1 MIEQAWMCIRCS
13 HLKDPMLKKKNSRQL
28 KRNRDGRDD
37 QVSGVLFCTVL
48 FWILR
53 CKYLEPQATQHV
65 VSSFSL
71 RLSQAS
77 WVRIAILPNAHSG
90 VLDSHSVVVVTE
102 LCLESKGA
110 LLLDLQKLHKSG
122 GTVDMIAELLTQ
134 HHPTTS
140 HQRVSPTP
148 RPLPSC
154 KSAST
159 GDSHLRHL
167 HAGTFHLRCAILR
180 TIPPPKHL

>member
-1 MIEQAWMCIRCS
+1 
-13 HLKDPMLKKKNSRQL
+13 MLKKKNSRQL
-28 KRNRDGRDD
+28 ERNRDGRDD

-53 CKYLEPQATQHV
+53 CKYLEPQATQHI

-122 GTVDMIAELLTQ
+122 GRHDSRAPDSASNHQSPEGLANS
-134 HHPTTS
+134 TTS
-140 HQRVSPTP
+140 P
-148 RPLPSC
+148 
-154 KSAST
+154 
-159 GDSHLRHL
+159 
-167 HAGTFHLRCAILR
+167 ILQKR
-180 TIPPPKHL
+180 LNR